1 MQGGSPSNISCVSLL
16 TMIRK
21 FKVQDLEGPPTKQ
34 SARNE
39 PTAFV
44 LSLSAT
50 EIKIIAVIAAVY
62 NIFCN
67 FAAEETEC
75 DRLTFT
81 GFMTLHSSVQSI
93 LKAL

>member
-1 MQGGSPSNISCVSLL
+1 M
-16 TMIRK
+16 
-21 FKVQDLEGPPTKQ
+21 
-34 SARNE
+34 
-39 PTAFV
+39 
-44 LSLSAT
+44 
-50 EIKIIAVIAAVY
+50 AVIAAVY

-81 GFMTLHSSVQSI
+81 GFMTLHSSVQLV

>member
-44 LSLSAT
+44 LSFSAT
-50 EIKIIAVIAAVY
+50 EIKIIAVIAGVY

-75 DRLTFT
+75 DRFTFT

>member
-1 MQGGSPSNISCVSLL
+1 MKAHQPSSQLAMSRLLLFYPSLTSEL
-16 TMIRK
+16 K
-21 FKVQDLEGPPTKQ
+21 F
-34 SARNE
+34 
-39 PTAFV
+39 
-44 LSLSAT
+44 
-50 EIKIIAVIAAVY
+50 IAVIAAVY

-93 LKAL
+93 LKALQTGLSDHATLTKRGATA

>member
-21 FKVQDLEGPPTKQ
+21 FKVQDLNVPPTKQ

-67 FAAEETEC
+67 FAAKETDC

>member
-1 MQGGSPSNISCVSLL
+1 MHCHNLKQNSVRHLINE
-16 TMIRK
+16 
-21 FKVQDLEGPPTKQ
+21 FKVQDLEGPSTKQ
-34 SARNE
+34 SAHNE

>member
-1 MQGGSPSNISCVSLL
+1 MQCHNLKQNSVRHLINE
-16 TMIRK
+16 

-50 EIKIIAVIAAVY
+50 EIKIIAVIAGVY

>member
-1 MQGGSPSNISCVSLL
+1 MQGGSPSSIGCVSLL
-16 TMIRK
+16 TKIRK
-21 FKVQDLEGPPTKQ
+21 FKVQEIEGSLTKQ
-34 SARNE
+34 SDRNE

-44 LSLSAT
+44 LSFSAT

-67 FAAEETEC
+67 FAVEETEC
-75 DRLTFT
+75 DRLTLI
-81 GFMTLHSSVQSI
+81 GFLTLHSSVQSI

>member
-1 MQGGSPSNISCVSLL
+1 
-16 TMIRK
+16 MIRK

-50 EIKIIAVIAAVY
+50 EIKIIAVIAGVY

-75 DRLTFT
+75 GRLTFT

>member
-1 MQGGSPSNISCVSLL
+1 MRGCSPSSISCVSHL
-16 TMIRK
+16 TKIRK
-21 FKVQDLEGPPTKQ
+21 FKVQDLEGPSTKQ

-81 GFMTLHSSVQSI
+81 GFMTLHSLVQSI

>member
-1 MQGGSPSNISCVSLL
+1 MQCHNLKQNSVRHLINE
-16 TMIRK
+16 

-44 LSLSAT
+44 LSFSAT
-50 EIKIIAVIAAVY
+50 EIKIIAVIAGVY

-67 FAAEETEC
+67 FAAEGTEC

>member
-1 MQGGSPSNISCVSLL
+1 
-16 TMIRK
+16 MIRK

-50 EIKIIAVIAAVY
+50 EIIAVIAGVY

>member
-1 MQGGSPSNISCVSLL
+1 
-16 TMIRK
+16 MIRK

-67 FAAEETEC
+67 FAAKETEC
-75 DRLTFT
+75 DRLTFI